1 MQLTPFCLML
11 TCLQVNPDRSQF
23 FRYDNISLSCG
34 EQLNNTGWKVKRKTL
49 AGGTRPC
56 SSGWGYA
63 SSGSTCIIGQTYPP
77 DSGVYWC
84 ESVSGEQSNVVN
96 ITITDQPV
104 ILESPALP
112 VSEGATVTLH
122 CTPETKSSNQFF
134 DFYKDGHCI
143 KRNSTG
149 EITIKSVSKS
159 DEGLYKCSISGG
171 EESLGSWLAV
181 DASSQDFPSSTSAAE
196 PAAPCSFSVLR
207 LVFHLLVGTP
217 YLVSTVLLGLIYR
230 DRRRAAQ
237 IAAKRMRTD
246 HVIME
251 IVV

>member
-122 CTPETKSSNQFF
+122 CTPETKSFNQFF

-149 EITIKSVSKS
+149 EITIKRVSKS

-181 DASSQDFPSSTSAAE
+181 DASSQEFPSSTSAAE

-230 DRRRAAQ
+230 DRRRAQ
-237 IAAKRMRTD
+237 NAAKRMSTD

-251 IVV
+251 MVV